1 MGYFAAVTPDGQY
14 VYVPSVRF
22 VSLVSTQTSRCT
34 TNALGRDAVLHPRY
48 SLVQDRQVA
57 GVRADGVIRVEA
69 KVRGD

>member
-1 MGYFAAVTPDGQY
+1 MDSMYMYRLCVSCHLFRRKQVDAPPTPSGATPY
-14 VYVPSVRF
+14 
-22 VSLVSTQTSRCT
+22 CT
-34 TNALGRDAVLHPRY
+34 PRY